1 MIIETMLCVAVLKAT
16 IIERVDWLAH
26 DMGTYPEIVRYIV
39 DNEAKKDSDHYYPC
53 GDGDEHLTD
62 PDGKPHRSKGIAQI
76 NDYWHPEVSEKEAH
90 DPEFAIKFI
99 INGLRKGKC
108 HEWTTCR
115 AFKKANPDHPYFGR

>member
-1 MIIETMLCVAVLKAT
+1 MRQKK
-16 IIERVDWLAH
+16 
-26 DMGTYPEIVRYIV
+26 
-39 DNEAKKDSDHYYPC
+39 NKDSYFPC

-76 NDYWHPEVSEKEAH
+76 NDYWHPEVTVEQAH
-90 DPEFAIKFI
+90 DVDFSIKFI

-115 AFKKANPDHPYFGR
+115 AFKKDNPDHPYFSII